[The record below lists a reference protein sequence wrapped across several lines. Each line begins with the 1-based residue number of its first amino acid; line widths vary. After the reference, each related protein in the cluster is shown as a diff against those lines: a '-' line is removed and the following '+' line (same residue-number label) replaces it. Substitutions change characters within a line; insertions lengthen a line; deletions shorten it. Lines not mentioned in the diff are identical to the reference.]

1 MDISKKFE
9 KFRQNFIG
17 FRGELDREIEFEIMK
32 SDRARSIILALVFFI
47 LTLILLFFTLKF
59 PIFRKPNALGQLL

>member
-17 FRGELDREIEFEIMK
+17 FRGELDREIEFDIMK